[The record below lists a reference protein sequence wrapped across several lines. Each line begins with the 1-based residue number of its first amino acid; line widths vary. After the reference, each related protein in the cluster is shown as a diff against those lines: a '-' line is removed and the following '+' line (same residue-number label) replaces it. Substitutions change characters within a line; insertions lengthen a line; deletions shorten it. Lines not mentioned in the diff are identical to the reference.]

1 MIVSLT
7 PNTTIDLTVFVDH
20 LQTNTTIRATR
31 TVYSL
36 GGKPTD
42 AAWILGRMGVGSQA
56 LGLAAGAIGE
66 KVKAL
71 LEDFGVRVDFV
82 AAEGETRINTVIID
96 ESSGEHT
103 TITSA
108 SMLVRPPHLDALRER
123 YLAALERATVL
134 ITGGSLPP
142 GMEPDFYFEAIELA
156 RERDV
161 PVIFDASEPNLSA
174 GLSARPDY
182 IKPNEHEL
190 SALVGRKLKTDA
202 ELYDAGRE
210 ILERYGTQVVIT
222 MGADGALAVLRER
235 SYRIPPIQVE
245 VSSPAGAGDA
255 VLAGLAHA
263 IYHRQPLEEGLRLG
277 VAAATAVCLQAGT
290 AAYELADMQ
299 RFLPQVELIPY
310 PN

>member
-7 PNTTIDLTVFVDH
+7 PNTTIDLTVFVDR

-42 AAWILGRMGVGSQA
+42 AAWILGRMGLGSLA

-71 LEDFGVRVDFV
+71 LEDFGVQTEFV

-96 ESSGEHT
+96 EGSGEHT

-108 SMLVRPPHLDALRER
+108 SMLVRPAHLDLLRER
-123 YLAALERATVL
+123 YLEALDGATVV

-142 GMEPDFYFEAIELA
+142 GMRPDFYFEAIELA
-156 RERDV
+156 RAHDV
-161 PVIFDASEPNLSA
+161 PVIFDASEPNLDA
-174 GLSARPDY
+174 GLRARPDF

-190 SALVGRKLKTDA
+190 SALVGRKLKSDA
-202 ELYDAGRE
+202 ELYEAGRE

-222 MGADGALAVLRER
+222 MGKDGALAVLRER
-235 SYRIPPIQVE
+235 SYRIPPIAVE

-255 VLAGLAHA
+255 VLAGMAHA
-263 IYHRQPLEEGLRLG
+263 IHHEQPLEAGLRLG
-277 VAAATAVCLQAGT
+277 VAAAAAVCLQPGT
-290 AAYELADMQ
+290 AAYDIADMQ

>member
-7 PNTTIDLTVFVDH
+7 PNTTIDLTVFVER
-20 LQTNTTIRATR
+20 LQSNTTIRATR

-42 AAWILGRMGVGSQA
+42 AAWILGRMGVGSLA

-71 LEDFGVRVDFV
+71 LEDFGVRTDFV

-96 ESSGEHT
+96 EGSGEHT

-108 SMLVRPPHLDALRER
+108 SMLVRPAHLDRLRER
-123 YLAALERATVL
+123 YLAALEGATVL

-142 GMEPDFYFEAIELA
+142 GMEPGFYFDAIELA
-156 RERDV
+156 REHGV

-174 GLSARPDY
+174 GLSARPDF

-190 SALVGRKLKTDA
+190 SALVGRKLTTDA

-210 ILERYGTQVVIT
+210 ILQRYGTQVVIT
-222 MGADGALAVLRER
+222 MGKDGALAVLRER
-235 SYRIPPIQVE
+235 SYRIPPIRVE

-263 IYHRQPLEEGLRLG
+263 IHHEQPLEEGLRLG
-277 VAAATAVCLQAGT
+277 VAAATAVCLQPGT
-290 AAYELADMQ
+290 AAYDIADMQ
-299 RFLPQVELIPY
+299 RFLPQVELNPY
-310 PN
+310 AS

>member
-7 PNTTIDLTVFVDH
+7 PNTTIDLTVFVER
-20 LQTNTTIRATR
+20 LQTNTTIRASR

-42 AAWILGRMGVGSQA
+42 AAWILGRMGVASLA

-71 LEDFGVRVDFV
+71 LEDFGVQTGFV

-96 ESSGEHT
+96 ESNGEHT

-108 SMLVRPPHLDALRER
+108 SMLVRPAHLDLLRER
-123 YLAALERATVL
+123 YLNALERATVL

-142 GMEPDFYFEAIELA
+142 GMRPDFYFEAIELA
-156 RERDV
+156 RERGV

-174 GLSARPDY
+174 GLRARPDF

-210 ILERYGTQVVIT
+210 ILERCGAQVVIT
-222 MGADGALAVLRER
+222 MGKDGALAVLRER
-235 SYRIPPIQVE
+235 SYRIPPIPVE

-263 IYHRQPLEEGLRLG
+263 IHHKQPLEEGLRLG
-277 VAAATAVCLQAGT
+277 VAAATAVCLQPGT
-290 AAYELADMQ
+290 AAYDIADMQ
-299 RFLPQVELIPY
+299 RFLPQVELLPY
-310 PN
+310 PG

>member
-7 PNTTIDLTVFVDH
+7 PNTTIDLTVFVER

-42 AAWILGRMGVGSQA
+42 AAWILGRMGVGSLA

-71 LEDFGVRVDFV
+71 LEDFGVNTDFV
-82 AAEGETRINTVIID
+82 EAEGETRINTVIID

-108 SMLVRPPHLDALRER
+108 SMRVRPAHLELLSER
-123 YLAALERATVL
+123 CVAALERATVL

-142 GMEPDFYFEAIELA
+142 GMEPAFYSDAISLA
-156 RERDV
+156 RERGV
-161 PVIFDASEPNLSA
+161 PVIFDAAEPNLSA
-174 GLSARPDY
+174 GLAARPDF
-182 IKPNEHEL
+182 IKPNEHEF
-190 SALVGRKLKTDA
+190 SALVGRKLKSDI
-202 ELYDAGRE
+202 ELYEAGRQ
-210 ILERYGTQVVIT
+210 ILERYGTQSVIT
-222 MGADGALAVLRER
+222 MGKDGALAVLRDR
-235 SYRIPPIQVE
+235 SYRIPPIPAP

-263 IYHRQPLEEGLRLG
+263 IYHKHPLEEGLRLG
-277 VAAATAVCLQAGT
+277 VAAATAVCLQPGT
-290 AAYELADMQ
+290 AAYDLNDMQ

-310 PN
+310 PG

>member
-7 PNTTIDLTVFVDH
+7 PNTTIDLTVFVER

-42 AAWILGRMGVGSQA
+42 AAWILGRMGLGSLA
-56 LGLAAGAIGE
+56 LGLAAGANGE
-66 KVKAL
+66 KVKSL
-71 LEDFGVRVDFV
+71 LEDFSVRTDFV

-108 SMLVRPPHLDALRER
+108 SMLVRPADLALLRER
-123 YLAALERATVL
+123 YLRALERATVVV
-134 ITGGSLPP
+134 TGGSLPP
-142 GMEPDFYFEAIELA
+142 GMKPEFYFEAIELA
-156 RERDV
+156 RASSV
-161 PVIFDASEPNLSA
+161 PVIFDAAEPNLSA
-174 GLSARPDY
+174 GLQARPDF

-210 ILERYGTQVVIT
+210 IQERYGAQVVIT
-222 MGADGALAVLRER
+222 MGKDGALAVLRDR
-235 SYRIPPIQVE
+235 SYRIPPIAVE

-263 IYHRQPLEEGLRLG
+263 IHHDGPLEEGLRLG
-277 VAAATAVCLQAGT
+277 VAAATAVCLQPGT
-290 AAYELADMQ
+290 AAYDLADMQ

-310 PN
+310 PS

>member
-7 PNTTIDLTVFVDH
+7 PNTTIDLTVFVER

-42 AAWILGRMGVGSQA
+42 AAWILGRMGIGSLA
-56 LGLAAGAIGE
+56 LGLAAGANGE
-66 KVKAL
+66 KAKAL
-71 LEDFGVRVDFV
+71 LEDFGVRTDFV
-82 AAEGETRINTVIID
+82 RAEGETRINTVIID

-108 SMLVRPPHLDALRER
+108 SMRVRPAHLALLRER
-123 YLAALERATVL
+123 YLAALERATVV

-142 GMEPDFYFEAIELA
+142 GMKPAFYFDAISLA

-161 PVIFDASEPNLSA
+161 PVIFDAAEPNLSA
-174 GLSARPDY
+174 GLSARPDF

-202 ELYDAGRE
+202 ELYEAGRQ
-210 ILERYGTQVVIT
+210 ILERYGTQSVIT
-222 MGADGALAVLRER
+222 MGKDGALAVLHAR
-235 SYRIPPIQVE
+235 SYRIPPIRVA

-255 VLAGLAHA
+255 ILAGLAHA
-263 IYHRQPLEEGLRLG
+263 IHHKRPLEEGLRLG
-277 VAAATAVCLQAGT
+277 VAAATAVCLQPGT
-290 AAYELADMQ
+290 AVYELADMQ
-299 RFLPQVELIPY
+299 RFLPQVELISY
-310 PN
+310 PG

>member
-7 PNTTIDLTVFVDH
+7 PNTTIDLTVFVDR
-20 LQTNTTIRATR
+20 LQTNTTLRATQ

-42 AAWILGRMGVGSQA
+42 AAWILGRMGVGSLA
-56 LGLAAGAIGE
+56 LGLAAGSIGE
-66 KVKAL
+66 KVKTL
-71 LEDFGVRVDFV
+71 LEDFGVRTDFV

-96 ESSGEHT
+96 QNSGEHT

-108 SMLVRPPHLDALRER
+108 SMMVRPAHLDLLRER
-123 YLAALERATVL
+123 YLAALEQATVV

-142 GMEPDFYFEAIELA
+142 GMKPDFYFDAIELA
-156 RERDV
+156 RAHDV

-174 GLSARPDY
+174 GLSARPDF

-190 SALVGRKLKTDA
+190 SALAGRKLKTDA
-202 ELYDAGRE
+202 EHYEAGRE

-222 MGADGALAVLRER
+222 MGKDGALAILRDR
-235 SYRIPPIQVE
+235 GYRIPPIPVE

-263 IYHRQPLEEGLRLG
+263 IYQEQPLEEGLRLG
-277 VAAATAVCLQAGT
+277 MAAATAVCLQPGT
-290 AAYELADMQ
+290 AAYDIVDMQ

-310 PN
+310 PG